1 MQEEQEIISIP
12 QCFSRIGGAFCTL
25 VLVTVALQLVISYV
39 VATVAP
45 ALMEENAYLWIASL
59 APMYCVGVP
68 VCAVLLRRVP
78 AAQPEGQRL
87 GVRAFFKWLLIA
99 ICVMYAGSL
108 LGNGLMSVAQWFGEV
123 PMDSVSDTI
132 TSSSPLSNLIAV
144 VLLAPVI
151 EEVLFRKLLID
162 RTKQF
167 GDVVAIVMSAIVF
180 GLYHGNFYQFFYAT
194 GVGTVLAYLYCRT
207 GRLRYSIA
215 IHMFINFM
223 GSIAA
228 PYIFDHVFSGPDD
241 PVRMALSVAYVGVL
255 LLCTL
260 AGAALLLNSRRSL
273 YLAPGACPLPR
284 GTRLFTVC
292 TNGGMIAYFL
302 AIIGLF
308 YLNLMA

>member
-1 MQEEQEIISIP
+1 MQEKQETISIH
-12 QCFSRIGGAFCTL
+12 QCFSRIGAALCTL
-25 VLVTVALQLVISYV
+25 VLVTVVLQLAISGIV
-39 VATVAP
+39 STAAP
-45 ALMEENAYLWIASL
+45 ELMDQNAYLWVASL

-68 VCAVLLRRVP
+68 LCAALLRRVP
-78 AAQPEGQRL
+78 SAQPEGQPL

-99 ICVMYAGSL
+99 ICTMYVGSL
-108 LGNGLMSVAQWFGEV
+108 LGNGLMSIAQWFGEV
-123 PMDSVSDTI
+123 PMDTVSDTI

-151 EEVLFRKLLID
+151 EELLFRKLLID

-167 GDVVAIVMSAIVF
+167 GDVVAIMLSAIVF

-194 GVGTVLAYLYCRT
+194 GVGAVLAYLYCRT

-228 PYIFDHVFSGPDD
+228 PYIFDHVFSGPES
-241 PVRMALSVAYVGVL
+241 PVRMALSVAYIGAL

-260 AGAALLLNSRRSL
+260 AGAALLLSTRRSL
-273 YLAPGACPLPR
+273 QFSPGACPLPR
-284 GTRLFTVC
+284 GQRLFAVC
-292 TNGGMIAYFL
+292 ANGGMIAYFL

>member
-1 MQEEQEIISIP
+1 MQEEHEIISTH

-25 VLVTVALQLVISYV
+25 VLVTVALQLILSGI

-45 ALMEENAYLWIASL
+45 ALMTENAYLWVASL
-59 APMYCVGVP
+59 APMYCIGVP
-68 VCAVLLRRVP
+68 ICAALLRRVP

-108 LGNGLMSVAQWFGEV
+108 LGNGLMSVAQWFGEI
-123 PMDSVSDTI
+123 PMDTVSDTI
-132 TSSSPLSNLIAV
+132 SSSSPLSNLIAV
-144 VLLAPVI
+144 VLLAPII
-151 EEVLFRKLLID
+151 EELLFRKLLID

-167 GDVVAIVMSAIVF
+167 GDVVAIVLSAVVF

-194 GVGTVLAYLYCRT
+194 GVGAVLAYLYCRT

-228 PYIFDHVFSGPDD
+228 PYIFDHVLNGPND
-241 PVRMALSVAYVGVL
+241 PVRMALSVVYVGIL
-255 LLCTL
+255 LLCAL
-260 AGAALLLNSRRSL
+260 AGAALLLSSRRSL
-273 YLAPGACPLPR
+273 QLSPGACPLPR
-284 GTRLFTVC
+284 GERLFAVC
-292 TNGGMIAYFL
+292 ANGGMIAYFL